1 MFRSFIKVKVT
12 HFYRKKIR
20 RWLKKFGI
28 LVVVLIMVS
37 IIKLNFSK
45 PAFASTNPGYTS
57 TT

>member
-1 MFRSFIKVKVT
+1 MA
-12 HFYRKKIR
+12 
-20 RWLKKFGI
+20 LKKFGI